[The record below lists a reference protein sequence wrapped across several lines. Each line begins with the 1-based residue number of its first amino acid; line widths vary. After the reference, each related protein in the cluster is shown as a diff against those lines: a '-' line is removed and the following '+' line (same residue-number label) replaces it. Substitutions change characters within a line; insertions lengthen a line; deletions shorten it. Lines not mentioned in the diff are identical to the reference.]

1 LANGSRQPDLISR
14 LTNDSSEVRDF
25 AWAPDSSRIAYIAD
39 QDVVGVFELYT
50 DNTVGTS
57 NRRVSAEL
65 SAGENLSAFLWAPDS
80 SLIAYQANQDNV
92 NIEELYVTLPQ

>member
-1 LANGSRQPDLISR
+1 NGSRPPLLISR

-65 SAGENLSAFLWAPDS
+65 SAGENVNAFLWAPDGQQ
-80 SLIAYQANQDNV
+80 IAYQANQDDI
-92 NIEELYVTLPQ
+92 NIDELYTTVP

>member
-1 LANGSRQPDLISR
+1 

-65 SAGENLSAFLWAPDS
+65 SAGENVNAFLWAPDGQQ
-80 SLIAYQANQDNV
+80 IAYQANQDDI
-92 NIEELYVTLPQ
+92 NIDELYTTVP